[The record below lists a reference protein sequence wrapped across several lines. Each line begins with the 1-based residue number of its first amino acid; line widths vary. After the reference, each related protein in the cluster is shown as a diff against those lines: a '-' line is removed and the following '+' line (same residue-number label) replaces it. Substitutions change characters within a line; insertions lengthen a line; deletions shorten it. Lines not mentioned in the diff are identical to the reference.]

1 MRNVA
6 LASAFALILPSTAIA
21 ETLHG
26 TVTHIRDG
34 DTIEVEGV
42 PIRLDGLAAPEGR
55 EPGGDEATAAMR
67 TIVDQAGGVL
77 RCELSGAMSYDR
89 YIGICFTLDGADIA
103 ALMVALGVARDCP
116 RYSGG
121 RYQRYETTASRSLPF
136 PNYCLER

>member
-6 LASAFALILPSTAIA
+6 IAFALILPSTAHA
-21 ETLHG
+21 EALHG
-26 TVTHIRDG
+26 SVTHIRDG

-89 YIGICFTLDGADIA
+89 YIGICFTPDGEDIS
-103 ALMVALGVARDCP
+103 ALMVAQGVARDCP
-116 RYSGG
+116 RYSRG
-121 RYQRYETTASRSLPF
+121 RYSEHETEASRALPF
-136 PNYCLER
+136 PMYCIER